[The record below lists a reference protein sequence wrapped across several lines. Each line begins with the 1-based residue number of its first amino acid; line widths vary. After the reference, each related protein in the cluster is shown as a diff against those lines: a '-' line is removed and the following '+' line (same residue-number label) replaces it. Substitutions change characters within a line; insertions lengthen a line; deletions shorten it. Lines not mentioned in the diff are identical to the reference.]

1 MTDLLER
8 PRSSRPR
15 DAAAESEPVAPLWAR
30 GVFAALWT
38 AAAGLA
44 VLLVI
49 ALIEWA
55 ADSNSTAS
63 AGGAMRFAVV
73 VWLAAGRASIAV
85 PDGTIAIAPLGLTLL
100 LGLLLARASSMLARS
115 AEVRE
120 LGDVGVVVASIAVPY
135 AVLCALLCLVA
146 RSSALRPS
154 PGGAFVTE
162 ALIAVIA
169 TGVGALRGAGLTRAM
184 WERLPLEARRA
195 LTASG
200 FATLVLIGGGALLL
214 VGSLFSHA
222 GAIHE
227 LLSSYRGGTGV
238 FAVVLLSI
246 FLIPNA
252 ILFAASYL
260 TGIGFAVGAG
270 TSIGFSAAHS
280 GAMPAL
286 PILAAA
292 PRTPAPWPVEAICI
306 ALITLAGIA
315 AAASIERQPDRSLPE
330 RLVSLGWTVLTLAL
344 GSLVLAALAGGPAG
358 PGALRAFGPSPWQV
372 GLSIGFEVGVV
383 AAVAL
388 LSRHWV
394 ALARQMLRSR

>member
-8 PRSSRPR
+8 PRASAARNA
-15 DAAAESEPVAPLWAR
+15 DAGDESVAPLWAR
-30 GVFAALWT
+30 GAFAALWT

-44 VLLVI
+44 VLIVI
-49 ALIEWA
+49 ALIDWA
-55 ADSNSTAS
+55 ADSYSTAS

-85 PDGTIAIAPLGLTLL
+85 PDGTIAVAPLGLTLL
-100 LGLLLARASSMLARS
+100 IGLLLARASSMLARS
-115 AEVRE
+115 SGIRE
-120 LGDVGVVVASIAVPY
+120 LGGVGVVVASIAAPY
-135 AVLCALLCLVA
+135 AVLSALLCLVA
-146 RSSALRPS
+146 RSGSLRPS

-162 ALIAVIA
+162 GLIAVIA
-169 TGVGALRGAGLTRAM
+169 TAIGALRGAGLTRTL

-195 LTASG
+195 MTASG
-200 FATLVLIGGGALLL
+200 FAGLVLVGGGALLL
-214 VGSLFSHA
+214 VGSLFSHS

-252 ILFAASYL
+252 VLFAASYL
-260 TGIGFAVGAG
+260 TGTGFAIGAG
-270 TSIGFSAAHS
+270 TSIGFSAAHA

-292 PRTPAPWPVEAICI
+292 PRTPAPWPVEVTCI
-306 ALITLAGIA
+306 GLITLAGIA
-315 AAASIERQPDRSLPE
+315 AAASIDRQPDRTLPE
-330 RLVSLGWTVLTLAL
+330 RLISLGWTVLAVAL
-344 GSLVLAALAGGPAG
+344 GSLILAALAGGPAG

-372 GLSIGFEVGVV
+372 GLSIGFEIGVV
-383 AAVAL
+383 ASVAL

-394 ALARQMLRSR
+394 ALARRMLRSH